1 MFELLALTA
10 LIYLFLNRKKKAHK
24 PRTLDAELKHLIQE
38 SNDATAIGSDIKRF
52 LLDVLND
59 NANDQEKFS
68 DARIAQAQRILD
80 RDIWQCPV
88 VLLADVRSVGV
99 QGDGRTYGHPIV
111 LRPVSS
117 EDAMTADWSRVP
129 YEVLEKIST
138 RITNEV
144 REVNRVVLDVTSKP
158 PGTIE
163 WE

>member
-80 RDIWQCPV
+80 RAGPASFYWMTEIAAQ
-88 VLLADVRSVGV
+88 LATLSAAQING
-99 QGDGRTYGHPIV
+99 
-111 LRPVSS
+111 
-117 EDAMTADWSRVP
+117 
-129 YEVLEKIST
+129 IST
-138 RITNEV
+138 N
-144 REVNRVVLDVTSKP
+144 VNVELGNSATPEAVVKIVVKS
-158 PGTIE
+158 
-163 WE
+163 

>member
-10 LIYLFLNRKKKAHK
+10 LIYLFLSRKKRARK

-80 RDIWQCPV
+80 RAGPASFYWMTEIAAQ
-88 VLLADVRSVGV
+88 LATLSAAQING
-99 QGDGRTYGHPIV
+99 
-111 LRPVSS
+111 
-117 EDAMTADWSRVP
+117 
-129 YEVLEKIST
+129 IST
-138 RITNEV
+138 N
-144 REVNRVVLDVTSKP
+144 VNVELGNSATPEAVV
-158 PGTIE
+158 TIVVKS
-163 WE
+163 

>member
-10 LIYLFLNRKKKAHK
+10 LIYLFLNRKKKARK

-80 RDIWQCPV
+80 RAGPASFYWMTEIAAQLATLAAAQINGIPTNVNAELGSSATPEAIVKIV
-88 VLLADVRSVGV
+88 VKS
-99 QGDGRTYGHPIV
+99 
-111 LRPVSS
+111 
-117 EDAMTADWSRVP
+117 
-129 YEVLEKIST
+129 
-138 RITNEV
+138 
-144 REVNRVVLDVTSKP
+144 
-158 PGTIE
+158 
-163 WE
+163 